1 MGMCKG
7 CGQIFKTEDMIHNF
21 CTECQKTEKFTQQE
35 ESIKSGQEKSNQLKD
50 KKFFY
55 LVIFLILT
63 PFAGF
68 HLLKGNFDI
77 VFFVMIF
84 PIIGLL
90 SLIGDIY
97 YNSKHINE
105 YKNKGSKIDTAIK
118 NKKEILVKSLIV
130 ISTIWILLVMPKSS
144 YNMKIF
150 ILEGII
156 PVVLV
161 FGIVWIYFAYSKNK
175 KNLIKED

>member
-21 CTECQKTEKFTQQE
+21 CIDCQKTEKFTQQV
-35 ESIKSGQEKSNQLKD
+35 ESIQSGQEKSNQLKD

-55 LVIFLILT
+55 IVIFLILT
-63 PFAGF
+63 PFAGY
-68 HLLKGNFDI
+68 HLLKGNYSV
-77 VFFVMIF
+77 VFYIMVF
-84 PIIGLL
+84 PMLGLL
-90 SLIGDIY
+90 SLLEDLY
-97 YNSKHINE
+97 YNNKHIKE
-105 YKNKGSKIDTAIK
+105 YKNKGDERDMTIK

-144 YNMKIF
+144 YDMKIF

-161 FGIVWIYFAYSKNK
+161 FGTVWIYFAYSKNK
-175 KNLIKED
+175 KIVKED